1 LPAPKPAKAGFLL
14 WGFQQVIIANRFAP
28 GLWCANLKGKDH
40 MEARISLRAVWF
52 ALKRRHQAVQ
62 EWNQQAVSNP
72 AYVKFALRQRRVIW
86 VL

>member
-1 LPAPKPAKAGFLL
+1 
-14 WGFQQVIIANRFAP
+14 
-28 GLWCANLKGKDH
+28 

-52 ALKRRHQAVQ
+52 ALKGRHQAVQ
-62 EWNQQAVSNP
+62 EWNQKAVSNP

>member
-1 LPAPKPAKAGFLL
+1 
-14 WGFQQVIIANRFAP
+14 
-28 GLWCANLKGKDH
+28 
-40 MEARISLRAVWF
+40 MEARISFRAVWF
-52 ALKRRHQAVQ
+52 ALKGRHQAVH

>member
-1 LPAPKPAKAGFLL
+1 
-14 WGFQQVIIANRFAP
+14 
-28 GLWCANLKGKDH
+28 

-52 ALKRRHQAVQ
+52 ALKGRHQAVQ